1 MDINSSTQEQPVT
14 TVKGFDQNLRCRGYQ
29 FEVGQT
35 YTHEGTVEVCK
46 SGFHAV
52 EYALDVFGYYPP
64 GDSRYCVVAQSGQIG
79 RQDDDS
85 KIVSASITIQAEI
98 KLPQLIQRGVDWI
111 MAHLEPTK
119 TEANTGTRS
128 AATNT
133 GTRSAATNTGTRSA
147 ATNTGTRSAATNTG
161 YQSAAT
167 NTGNWSAAT
176 NTGNWS
182 AATNTGDRSAATN
195 TGNRSAATNTGTRSA
210 ATNTGNWSAATNT
223 GDRSAATNTGNRSA
237 ATNTGEQSAAS
248 VEGPHSVALS
258 AGLLGRAKASEGSA
272 IVLVDRGEDGVIR
285 HIRCAI
291 AGQEVKAD
299 TWYTLNDLGE
309 FEEVENV

>member
-1 MDINSSTQEQPVT
+1 MATNEQPII
-14 TVKGFDQNLRCRGYQ
+14 TVKGFDQNLRCRDYQ

-119 TEANTGTRS
+119 TEANTVTQSAATNTGYRS

-133 GTRSAATNTGTRSA
+133 GDQSAATNTGYRSGATNTGSWSAATNTGDQSAATNTGDWSAATNTGYRSAATNTGD
-147 ATNTGTRSAATNTG
+147 
-161 YQSAAT
+161 QSAAT

-176 NTGNWS
+176 NTGY
-182 AATNTGDRSAATN
+182 RS
-195 TGNRSAATNTGTRSA
+195 G
-210 ATNTGNWSAATNT
+210 
-223 GDRSAATNTGNRSA
+223 
-237 ATNTGEQSAAS
+237 AS
-248 VEGPHSVALS
+248 VEGLHSVALS

-272 IVLVDRGEDGVIR
+272 IVLVDRSEDGVIR
-285 HIRCAI
+285 HIRYAI

>member
-1 MDINSSTQEQPVT
+1 MATQEQPII
-14 TVKGFDQNLRCRGYQ
+14 TVKGFDQNLRCRDYQ
-29 FEVGQT
+29 FEVGKT
-35 YTHEGTVEVCK
+35 YTHEGPLVVCK

-111 MAHLEPTK
+111 MSRLESTK
-119 TEANTGTRS
+119 TE
-128 AATNT
+128 TNT
-133 GTRSAATNTGTRSA
+133 GNQ
-147 ATNTGTRSAATNTG
+147 SAATNTG

-167 NTGNWSAAT
+167 NTGN
-176 NTGNWS
+176 
-182 AATNTGDRSAATN
+182 
-195 TGNRSAATNTGTRSA
+195 
-210 ATNTGNWSAATNT
+210 
-223 GDRSAATNTGNRSA
+223 
-237 ATNTGEQSAAS
+237 QSAAS

>member
-1 MDINSSTQEQPVT
+1 MDINLSTQEQPII

-29 FEVGQT
+29 FEVGKT
-35 YTHEGTVEVCK
+35 YTHEGTVEACK

-64 GDSRYCVVAQSGQIG
+64 SDSRYCVVAQSGQIG
-79 RQDDDS
+79 RHADDT

-98 KLPQLIQRGVDWI
+98 TLPQLIQRGVDWI
-111 MAHLEPTK
+111 MSHLES
-119 TEANTGTRS
+119 NTGKQ
-128 AATNT
+128 
-133 GTRSAATNTGTRSA
+133 
-147 ATNTGTRSAATNTG
+147 SAATNTG
-161 YQSAAT
+161 YRSAAT

-176 NTGNWS
+176 NTGNQS
-182 AATNTGDRSAATN
+182 AATNTGY
-195 TGNRSAATNTGTRSA
+195 RSAATNTGTQSA
-210 ATNTGNWSAATNT
+210 ATNTGTQSAATNT
-223 GDRSAATNTGNRSA
+223 GK
-237 ATNTGEQSAAS
+237 QSAAS

-299 TWYTLNDLGE
+299 TWYILNDLGE

>member
-1 MDINSSTQEQPVT
+1 MATQEQPII
-14 TVKGFDQNLRCRGYQ
+14 TVKGFDQNLRCRDYQ
-29 FEVGQT
+29 FEVGKT
-35 YTHEGTVEVCK
+35 YTHEGAVKVCE

-64 GDSRYCVVAQSGQIG
+64 SDSRYCVVAQSGQIG
-79 RQDDDS
+79 RHADDT

-111 MAHLEPTK
+111 MSRLESTK
-119 TEANTGTRS
+119 FESNTGV
-128 AATNT
+128 
-133 GTRSAATNTGTRSA
+133 
-147 ATNTGTRSAATNTG
+147 RSAATNTG

-167 NTGNWSAAT
+167 NTGDQSAAT
-176 NTGNWS
+176 NTGDQSAATNTGYRSAATNTGDQS

-195 TGNRSAATNTGTRSA
+195 TGDLSAATNTGYRSAATNTGYRSA
-210 ATNTGNWSAATNT
+210 ATNTG
-223 GDRSAATNTGNRSA
+223 DL
-237 ATNTGEQSAAS
+237 SAAS
-248 VEGPHSVALS
+248 VEGSHSIALS
-258 AGLLGRAKASEGSA
+258 AGLSGRAKASEGSA

-291 AGQEVKAD
+291 AGREVKPD
-299 TWYTLNDLGE
+299 TWYTLNDAGE

>member
-1 MDINSSTQEQPVT
+1 MDINLSTQEQPII

-29 FEVGQT
+29 FEVGKT
-35 YTHEGTVEVCK
+35 YTHEGTVEACK

-64 GDSRYCVVAQSGQIG
+64 SDSRYCVVAQSGQIG
-79 RQDDDS
+79 RHADDT

-98 KLPQLIQRGVDWI
+98 TLPQLIQRGVDWI
-111 MAHLEPTK
+111 MSHLES
-119 TEANTGTRS
+119 NTGKQ
-128 AATNT
+128 
-133 GTRSAATNTGTRSA
+133 
-147 ATNTGTRSAATNTG
+147 SAATNTG
-161 YQSAAT
+161 YRSAAT

-176 NTGNWS
+176 NTGN
-182 AATNTGDRSAATN
+182 
-195 TGNRSAATNTGTRSA
+195 RSAATNTGTQSA
-210 ATNTGNWSAATNT
+210 ATNTGTQSAATNTGDWSAATNT
-223 GDRSAATNTGNRSA
+223 GTQSAATNTGTQSA
-237 ATNTGEQSAAS
+237 ATNTGKQSAAS

-299 TWYTLNDLGE
+299 TWYILNDLGE